1 MEALTSVAHDA
12 AISPRPD
19 SAAAVP
25 GLAPPARAHPAA
37 ITSHRDV
44 DRHATITTST
54 AIPDVP
60 PASQESNISASSSA
74 SYVPPLLSSQSNLS
88 SESVVETELTSPA
101 TSNVSSQCPPS
112 TQSAGVPANQED
124 NRPPRAVTPQPA
136 TTTDDGDVNASTASP
151 MAVDTPTISYGT
163 KRTASGAVKLPSSS
177 ASSRSSVLFSNER
190 SRNTSASS
198 NPSRIGQLSADLKT
212 RLSYAM
218 MKVQHGWEQKSLDE
232 LETAAA
238 SQRTSPATQT
248 PTSVKFRNATDSPHA
263 GTREPARHPDLWA
276 IEWVNPCL
284 SITGRSDLT
293 ISLLDAGPGD
303 FDAVDDDARPSTAS
317 TYSSSASSAP
327 TLAAVLDVSPKRHR
341 RSISSRPPPMLGSQ
355 ANVNMS
361 KPFTNVGTPST
372 PTPGKPQRPVGILR
386 MPSQQAEMDAVDS
399 LLFMSSPNNSAHLA
413 HTGASAN
420 STAHPSPLRTEF
432 PVAKRVAFD
441 DRSSSNSETERET
454 NKSSKLARVVQ
465 AASSEIRERVATLGE
480 KAASAGG
487 G

>member
-1 MEALTSVAHDA
+1 
-12 AISPRPD
+12 
-19 SAAAVP
+19 
-25 GLAPPARAHPAA
+25 
-37 ITSHRDV
+37 
-44 DRHATITTST
+44 
-54 AIPDVP
+54 
-60 PASQESNISASSSA
+60 
-74 SYVPPLLSSQSNLS
+74 
-88 SESVVETELTSPA
+88 
-101 TSNVSSQCPPS
+101 
-112 TQSAGVPANQED
+112 
-124 NRPPRAVTPQPA
+124 
-136 TTTDDGDVNASTASP
+136 
-151 MAVDTPTISYGT
+151 
-163 KRTASGAVKLPSSS
+163 
-177 ASSRSSVLFSNER
+177 
-190 SRNTSASS
+190 
-198 NPSRIGQLSADLKT
+198 
-212 RLSYAM
+212 M

-232 LETAAA
+232 LETATA

-263 GTREPARHPDLWA
+263 YDRRRRPSALSDPSDRYLGTPAAHGSPPGIRTFGP
-276 IEWVNPCL
+276 
-284 SITGRSDLT
+284 SS
-293 ISLLDAGPGD
+293 PGD